1 MATVNDKKTA
11 NGKAKRRTGRNAEKE
26 RRWRRLVGEQQRSG
40 RTVKAFCEARGVG
53 ESLFYYWRGQLGG
66 AAGEGSE
73 GSDTSGRKTKR
84 GKTGAVL
91 APVVI
96 VDGPEEDAA
105 ERAAPIEIVL
115 NRGTTVRV
123 PTGSTREHLALV
135 LSVLEESRC

>member
-26 RRWRRLVGEQQRSG
+26 RRWRRLIDEQRRSG
-40 RTVKAFCEARGVG
+40 RTVKAFCDARGVR

-66 AAGEGSE
+66 AAGETSE
-73 GSDTSGRKTKR
+73 TSGRKTKR

-105 ERAAPIEIVL
+105 ERAASIEIVL